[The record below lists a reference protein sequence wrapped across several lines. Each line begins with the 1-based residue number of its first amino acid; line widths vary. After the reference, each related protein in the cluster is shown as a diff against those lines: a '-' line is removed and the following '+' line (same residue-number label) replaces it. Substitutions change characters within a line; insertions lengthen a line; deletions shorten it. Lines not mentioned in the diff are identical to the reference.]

1 VVFHPSQPAPRL
13 SDLARVHPADRTL
26 QNLLGTLSAKLELC
40 SRLPVF
46 EYEASAEGHNEIAAA
61 LARLT
66 ALERQSFADLLL
78 CLRDHLDATVPGSR
92 VSATMP
98 VPERRA

>member
-1 VVFHPSQPAPRL
+1 VVSNSPGSGRRL

-46 EYEASAEGHNEIAAA
+46 EYEAGTEDHREVALVFEHLAAQ
-61 LARLT
+61 
-66 ALERQSFADLLL
+66 ERQTFNELLI
-78 CLRDHLDATVPGSR
+78 CLRHYLDANVPDQPSGR
-92 VSATMP
+92 AQAG
-98 VPERRA
+98 RR

>member
-1 VVFHPSQPAPRL
+1 MGFPSSQPAPRL

-46 EYEASAEGHNEIAAA
+46 EYEATTEGHTEVAGV
-61 LARLT
+61 LAHLA
-66 ALERQSFADLLL
+66 ALERQSFGDLLL
-78 CLRDHLDATVPGSR
+78 CLRDHLDATIPDR
-92 VSATMP
+92 HVSATVP
-98 VPERRA
+98 VPERHS